1 MSDRQFQESKRIALQ
16 RQGWNYWRSRH
27 GVDDMCCWYDV
38 LERIGYRVSEDE
50 RKALKGAYLGG
61 GDDES

>member
-1 MSDRQFQESKRIALQ
+1 MLGEPRLDP
-16 RQGWNYWRSRH
+16 H
-27 GVDDMCCWYDV
+27 GVEV
-38 LERIGYRVSEDE
+38 LERIGYQVSEDE